1 MVLTWGV
8 WVGTREVYSPETV
21 VTTYGKK
28 WYPTHGGL
36 EEKMHLYIISCSFR
50 AVFFLKVLIDL
61 AEVCWGDAR
70 GQGL

>member
-1 MVLTWGV
+1 MTMTWGV

-36 EEKMHLYIISCSFR
+36 EEKMNFLFISGCF
-50 AVFFLKVLIDL
+50 FFLKVLIDL